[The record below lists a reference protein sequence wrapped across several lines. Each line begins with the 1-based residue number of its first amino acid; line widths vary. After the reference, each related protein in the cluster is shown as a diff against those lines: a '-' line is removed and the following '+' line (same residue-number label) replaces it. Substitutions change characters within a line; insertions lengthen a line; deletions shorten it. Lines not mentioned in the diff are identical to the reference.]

1 MPYRWTKKV
10 DADEAVVVIMNS
22 LDEKE
27 EMPDWL
33 RRTVQQAIWDS
44 DPAITRYFF
53 AELKKYAPT
62 TLKYFEERG
71 MGAD

>member
-22 LDEKE
+22 LDEKGAI
-27 EMPDWL
+27 PDWL

-53 AELKKYAPT
+53 EELKKYAPT
-62 TLKYFEERG
+62 ALKYFEERG